1 MGNLIFDRTQLD
13 IDNDT
18 EKGQYTHT
26 DLNRV
31 ESWCKY
37 IADVLNGYN
46 YYVSIDAKTN
56 WKESDYHWSEDL
68 ERIRQN
74 VNRLKEAYFSFTQIP
89 ANLEYMTWQ
98 KANDIEKILFEID
111 KIIGY
116 MENDFIYCGVPS
128 CGQNRLW
135 QQRFRK
141 LKTWNAQP
149 YKLSQFLDTDTLKM
163 IATDNGIKHESSTQI
178 LGITQI
184 DKRDDVFASIESTN
198 NSMKKI
204 DDLVGFEARYYT
216 LKNLCSEINGMNGFN
231 IRSNS
236 GTGVGESSAVHTK
249 YSQQALKLNIVDT
262 NTTEVYANSSTSLPL
277 NPEHIYYARI
287 EAYQE
292 TKFGAVELYFP
303 IAEPQMFNLATGD
316 VGKWN
321 MYSVVK
327 ERSSFT
333 AGNYTFRLDFNRER
347 STETAGSIWYD
358 GWMIIDLTEAFGS
371 GNEPTKEWCDKNIP
385 YFTGTYTHKEPV
397 EPYTEIEYL
406 QSSGTQYI
414 DTGIAGNN
422 DNLEIV
428 VEYKMLEFK
437 SYGGVFGNYN
447 SESDNC
453 WRMLQTNTDNDK
465 YYLNTN
471 TKGGGGTITISM
483 PKNVVHKVVMN
494 KNRIIVDGV
503 EYDTS
508 SNKGTENSSNIV
520 LFRQKSTNASSIMQ
534 LYSWKVYDG
543 KLIQNLVPVKDKN
556 GTYCMFDKV
565 TKQFFYSQG
574 TGSFGGA

>member
-1 MGNLIFDRTQLD
+1 M
-13 IDNDT
+13 
-18 EKGQYTHT
+18 
-26 DLNRV
+26 
-31 ESWCKY
+31 ESWCAYLEQTLAK
-37 IADVLNGYN
+37 YN
-46 YYVSIDAKTN
+46 YTIEPRLIIKTN
-56 WKESDYHWSEDL
+56 WNNNSFPTAIEM
-68 ERIRQN
+68 ERIRNN
-74 VNRLKEAYFSFTQIP
+74 VNIVKKTYTAFTRVP
-89 ANLEYMTWQ
+89 SNLDYMTID
-98 KANDIEKILFEID
+98 KANDVERILYEID
-111 KIIGY
+111 KILSD
-116 MENDFIYCGVPS
+116 MENNFVYCGIAD
-128 CGQNRLW
+128 CGQDRVW

-141 LKTWNAQP
+141 PKTWIAQP

-204 DDLVGFEARYYT
+204 DDLVGVEARYYT
-216 LKNLCSEINGMNGFN
+216 LKNLCPAIDGVNGFN

-249 YSQQALKLNIVDT
+249 YSQQALKLKIVDT

-397 EPYTEIEYL
+397 EQYTEIEYL

-422 DNLEIV
+422 DKLEIV
-428 VEYKMLEFK
+428 VEYKMLGFK
-437 SYGGVFGNYN
+437 SYSGVFGNYTA
-447 SESDNC
+447 EADNC
-453 WRMLQTNTDNDK
+453 WRLIQTNTDNDK

-471 TKGGGGTITISM
+471 TKGGGGTITLTI

-494 KNRIIVDGV
+494 KNAIIVDGV
-503 EYDTS
+503 EYATS
-508 SNKGTENSSNIV
+508 SSKGTENSSNIV

-534 LYSWKVYDG
+534 LYSWKVYDDG
-543 KLIQNLVPVKDKN
+543 KLIQNLVPVKDAN
-556 GTYCMFDKV
+556 GVYCLFDRV
-565 TKQFFYSQG
+565 TKEFFCNQG
-574 TGSFGGA
+574 TGNFGGA